1 MKLATRDLLAELLL
15 EALDDQVAADAIRT
29 RTGTLATQFQSE
41 QAEVTAKLTRY
52 VAVLDEWKTEHPSSE
67 RETALKKAALVFN
80 HHLFFE
86 VHEVLEIQWR
96 RESGDARR
104 FLQGLIQVAVAFYH
118 LERRNFRGA
127 LALLHDGLE
136 KITPYQPAFLG
147 VELQEFVARLTAC
160 YDELHRLGSENFDQF
175 QVTRIPRMQWAAL
188 EGDPAP

>member
-15 EALDDQVAADAIRT
+15 EALDATVPSAALHA
-29 RTGTLATQFQSE
+29 RTGTLVPQFQSE
-41 QAEVTAKLTRY
+41 QAEVTAKLKCY
-52 VAVLDEWKTEHPSSE
+52 VAALEEWKTEHPASE
-67 RETALKKAALVFN
+67 RETALKKAALLFN

-96 RESGDARR
+96 KESGDARR

-118 LERRNFRGA
+118 LERRNFHGA

-147 VELQEFVARLTAC
+147 VELQEFVARLTTC
-160 YDELHRLGSENFDQF
+160 YEELHRLGLENFDQF
-175 QVTRIPRMQWAAL
+175 QVTLIPRMRRTVL
-188 EGDPAP
+188 ESDPAP

>member
-15 EALDDQVAADAIRT
+15 EALDDQGAADALCT

-41 QAEVTAKLTRY
+41 QAEVTVKLTRY
-52 VAVLDEWKTEHPSSE
+52 VAMLGEWKTEHPSSE
-67 RETALKKAALVFN
+67 RETALKKTSLLFN

-118 LERRNFRGA
+118 LGNRNFRGA

-136 KITPYQPAFLG
+136 KLTPYQPAFLG
-147 VELQEFVARLTAC
+147 VELQEFVARLTTC
-160 YDELHRLGSENFDQF
+160 YDELHRLGPENFDQF
-175 QVTRIPRMQWAAL
+175 QVTLIPRMQSRRL
-188 EGDPAP
+188 S